1 MPRPGP
7 RGRSGGRPSQAF
19 IEHARTGR
27 KHAAPRRFDRSCTL
41 GRWSTDCLEPRYPVM
56 NPSHFRPT
64 GRLLGALALA
74 RLVCGCA
81 SIPNGRAAVDS
92 VDLHGARQLDSSDVT
107 DELATAPSPKF
118 LGLFRGVLY

>member
-1 MPRPGP
+1 
-7 RGRSGGRPSQAF
+7 
-19 IEHARTGR
+19 
-27 KHAAPRRFDRSCTL
+27 
-41 GRWSTDCLEPRYPVM
+41 M

-118 LGLFRGVLY
+118 LGLFRGVLYEYALFSRGTLQRVLARVERYDRARGYYDAHATGG